1 MTNSRATG
9 QKDAKTAVIR
19 ASTRRQV
26 PRGSTTSKHRA
37 RMPRYADRVDRVLK
51 VNDAIPNRHS
61 DLSLI
66 GDLAHLEWRLH
77 LLSLALARFI
87 DLPKN
92 KRKSPTFETRLM
104 ELVSEIDTMGG
115 VCKDLKGP
123 MTRLLKQKCGYEGLA
138 SASLRGASTI
148 LQGFD

>member
-1 MTNSRATG
+1 MANARATG
-9 QKDAKTAVIR
+9 RKDVKLAVIR
-19 ASTRRQV
+19 ASTRRHSFQGATRSKR
-26 PRGSTTSKHRA
+26 RG

-51 VNDAIPNRHS
+51 VNDAIPKRRS

-77 LLSLALARFI
+77 LLRLALTRFVG
-87 DLPKN
+87 LPKN
-92 KRKSPTFETRLM
+92 QGRSPTFEMRLM

-115 VCKDLKGP
+115 VCEDLKGP
-123 MTRLLKQKCGYEGLA
+123 ITRLLKQKCGNEGLA